1 MIYAYYSIYCFIYEQ
16 EKVKKQNW
24 AQLRSGTLRTA
35 YDMESSAEESF
46 TSQDQN
52 LPNLDPPSET
62 QRANRPNIIVK
73 TDH

>member
-1 MIYAYYSIYCFIYEQ
+1 
-16 EKVKKQNW
+16 
-24 AQLRSGTLRTA
+24 
-35 YDMESSAEESF
+35 MESSAEESF